1 MSIMMNN
8 KKGFTIIELLITITL
23 TLSIVY
29 GALYIPIQFFN
40 EYNDYSAISEK
51 AIDINTLR
59 ATLTKD
65 LYLPDIE
72 KIDESQLRINNN
84 IYIFTDTG
92 VYWENLNNKI
102 QLTETAFEYELTPSQ
117 LTIYNENN
125 QIKYSLDSLSLER
138 GDSNGE

>member
-1 MSIMMNN
+1 MMNN
-8 KKGFTIIELLITITL
+8 KRGFTVIELLITITL

-29 GALYIPIQFFN
+29 GALYIPIQFFK

-51 AIDINTLR
+51 VIDINTLR

-84 IYIFTDTG
+84 IYSFTETG
-92 VYWENLNNKI
+92 VYWENLDNKI
-102 QLTETAFEYELTPSQ
+102 QLTETTFEYELTPSE
-117 LTIYNENN
+117 LTIYNDNN
-125 QIKYSLDSLSLER
+125 QIKYSLNSLSLER
-138 GDSNGE
+138 GDSSVE

>member
-1 MSIMMNN
+1 MMNN

-40 EYNDYSAISEK
+40 EYNNYSAISEK

-92 VYWENLNNKI
+92 VYWENLTNKI

>member
-1 MSIMMNN
+1 MMNN
-8 KKGFTIIELLITITL
+8 KRGFTVIELLITITL

-29 GALYIPIQFFN
+29 GALYIPIQFFK

-51 AIDINTLR
+51 VIDINTLR

-72 KIDESQLRINNN
+72 EIDESQLRINNN
-84 IYIFTDTG
+84 IYSFTETG
-92 VYWENLNNKI
+92 VYWENLDNKI
-102 QLTETAFEYELTPSQ
+102 QLTETAFEYELTPSE

-125 QIKYSLDSLSLER
+125 QVKYSLNSLSLER
-138 GDSNGE
+138 GDSNVE

>member
-1 MSIMMNN
+1 MINN
-8 KKGFTIIELLITITL
+8 KKGFTVIELLITITL

-29 GALYIPIQFFN
+29 GALYIPIQFFK

-51 AIDINTLR
+51 VIDINTLR

-72 KIDESQLRINNN
+72 KIDESHLRINNN
-84 IYIFTDTG
+84 IYSFTETG
-92 VYWENLNNKI
+92 VYWENLDNKI
-102 QLTETAFEYELTPSQ
+102 QLTETAFEYELTPSE

-125 QIKYSLDSLSLER
+125 QIKYSLNSLSLER
-138 GDSNGE
+138 GDSNVE

>member
-1 MSIMMNN
+1 MMNN

-92 VYWENLNNKI
+92 VYWENLTNKI

>member
-1 MSIMMNN
+1 MLNN
-8 KKGFTIIELLITITL
+8 KRGFTIIELLITITL

-29 GALYIPIQFFN
+29 GALYIPIQFFK

-51 AIDINTLR
+51 VIDINTLR

-84 IYIFTDTG
+84 IYSFTETG
-92 VYWENLNNKI
+92 VYWENLDNKI
-102 QLTETAFEYELTPSQ
+102 QLTEAAFEYELTPSE

-125 QIKYSLDSLSLER
+125 QIKYSLNSLSLER
-138 GDSNGE
+138 GDSNVE

>member
-1 MSIMMNN
+1 MSIMLNN
-8 KKGFTIIELLITITL
+8 KRGFTIIELLITITL

-29 GALYIPIQFFN
+29 GALYIPIQFFK

-51 AIDINTLR
+51 VIDINTLR

-84 IYIFTDTG
+84 IYSFTETG
-92 VYWENLNNKI
+92 VYWENLDNKI
-102 QLTETAFEYELTPSQ
+102 QLTEAAFEYELTPSE

-125 QIKYSLDSLSLER
+125 QIKYSLNSLSLER
-138 GDSNGE
+138 GDSNVE

>member
-1 MSIMMNN
+1 MSIMLNN
-8 KKGFTIIELLITITL
+8 KRGFTIIELLITITL

-29 GALYIPIQFFN
+29 GALYIPIQFFK

-51 AIDINTLR
+51 VIDINTLR

-84 IYIFTDTG
+84 IYSFTETG
-92 VYWENLNNKI
+92 VYWENLDNKI
-102 QLTETAFEYELTPSQ
+102 QLTESAFEYELTPSE

-125 QIKYSLDSLSLER
+125 QIKYSLNSLSLER
-138 GDSNGE
+138 GDSNVE

>member
-1 MSIMMNN
+1 MTNN
-8 KKGFTIIELLITITL
+8 KRGFTVIELLITITL

-29 GALYIPIQFFN
+29 GALYIPIQFFK

-51 AIDINTLR
+51 VIDINTLR

-84 IYIFTDTG
+84 IYSFTETG
-92 VYWENLNNKI
+92 VYWENLDNKI
-102 QLTETAFEYELTPSQ
+102 QLTDTTFEYELTPSE

-125 QIKYSLDSLSLER
+125 QIKYSLNSLSLER
-138 GDSNGE
+138 GDSNVE

>member
-1 MSIMMNN
+1 MLNN
-8 KKGFTIIELLITITL
+8 KRGFTVIELLITITL

-29 GALYIPIQFFN
+29 GALYIPIQFFK

-51 AIDINTLR
+51 VIDINTLR

-84 IYIFTDTG
+84 IYSFTETG
-92 VYWENLNNKI
+92 VYWENLDNKI
-102 QLTETAFEYELTPSQ
+102 QLTETAFEYELTPSE

-125 QIKYSLDSLSLER
+125 QIKYSLNSLSLER
-138 GDSNGE
+138 GDSNVE